1 MSMNLFRFSRKKKN
15 KSVFIL
21 ATQYTCV
28 LTFQWNGKGM
38 ESVC

>member
-1 MSMNLFRFSRKKKN
+1 MLMNLFRFSCKKK
-15 KSVFIL
+15 KASVFIL

-28 LTFQWNGKGM
+28 LAFQWNEKGM